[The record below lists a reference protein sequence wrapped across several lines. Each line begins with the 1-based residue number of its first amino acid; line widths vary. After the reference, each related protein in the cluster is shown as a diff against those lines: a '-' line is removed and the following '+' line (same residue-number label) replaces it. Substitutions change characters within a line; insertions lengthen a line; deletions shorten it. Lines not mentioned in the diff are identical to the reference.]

1 MDYSQYGKQEFIL
14 NYFGEKTGIL
24 VDIGAT
30 DGFNNSN
37 TKKLIE
43 MAGHDKEKDEKCR
56 EILKNNGFKL
66 SFPLG
71 CNEVWVNENNK

>member
-1 MDYSQYGKQEFIL
+1 MDYSQYGEQEFIL

-24 VDIGAT
+24 VDIGVA
-30 DGFNNSN
+30 DGFNNSD
-37 TKKLIE
+37 TKKIIE
-43 MAGHDKEKDEKCR
+43 MEGHDKEKDEKCR
-56 EILKNNGFKL
+56 EILKNNGFEL